1 MKYLKVIHLLQNI
14 RKLLTVIL
22 LFNCPV
28 VISNAV
34 TPITFD
40 TSTIDD
46 FLRKTVNSYNIPG
59 LAVAVVD
66 DNGIIFISAYGE
78 SSPGINISYDT
89 PFLLGSS
96 SKTFTALGIMRL
108 VEEGKLELDSPVKK
122 YLPEFRLATPEYDS
136 LITIRNLLNHTSGM
150 SDKGMP
156 KTSLGEKTL
165 EDELALLAQCKPVS
179 APGTTF
185 AYFNANY
192 RLLGLVIERL
202 TGLTFGEFLNTEI
215 FKPSGMTSTFPGPV
229 GVKGIAEG
237 HGEIFGF
244 PIRREQKYRAG
255 ALPSGYIV
263 SSASDIAHYLIAE
276 LKAGKGDTSIFN
288 PETIKATW
296 QPPGNKK
303 DGYAFGW
310 LVMDTLG
317 KTPFLAHGG
326 SLENYQSFFYLNPEL
341 NLGFVFLMNQGGIL
355 PMIGGFSTLRNG
367 LISIIDGEHPQ
378 DGPGSW
384 PVIII
389 SGLFLLITIIEVY
402 ITFRLKN
409 WRTRAGQKRK
419 WERWTGIL
427 IDFIFSCFL
436 LFVGY
441 KSWSMVYNMLP
452 ELFILIWIMIT
463 SGLVRTFVKIW
474 IVIKNPGILFDSE
487 I

>member
-1 MKYLKVIHLLQNI
+1 MNKSWIYTTIL
-14 RKLLTVIL
+14 L
-22 LFNCPV
+22 LFNLIAASAEIDSIYFPDKN
-28 VISNAV
+28 VIDS
-34 TPITFD
+34 
-40 TSTIDD
+40 

-59 LAVAVVD
+59 LAVAVVND
-66 DNGIIFISAYGE
+66 KEIIFISGYGE
-78 SSPGINISYDT
+78 SSPGIDISSDT
-89 PFLLGSS
+89 PFLLGST

-108 VEEGKLELDSPVKK
+108 VEEGKVELDAPVKK
-122 YLPEFRLATPEYDS
+122 YLPEFKLATPEYDS
-136 LITIRNLLNHTSGM
+136 VITIRHLLNHTSGL

-156 KTSLGEKTL
+156 KTSLGENSL

-179 APGTTF
+179 EPGKTF
-185 AYFNANY
+185 TYFNGNY
-192 RLLGLVIERL
+192 RLLGLVIERV
-202 TGLTFGEFLNTEI
+202 TGLTYGEFLHTEI
-215 FKPSGMTSTFPGPV
+215 FKPLGMTSTFPGPV
-229 GVKGIAEG
+229 GVKGIAKG

-244 PIRREQKYRAG
+244 PFRREQKYRAG

-263 SSASDIAHYLIAE
+263 SSASDIARYLIAE
-276 LKAGKGDTSIFN
+276 LRAGKGDTSIFN

-310 LVMDTLG
+310 LAMDTLG
-317 KTPFLAHGG
+317 KTTFLAHGG

-341 NLGFVFLMNQGGIL
+341 NIGFVFLMNQGGIL

-367 LISIIDGEHPQ
+367 LIRIIDREQPQ

-389 SGLFLLITIIEVY
+389 SVLFLLITGIEFYII
-402 ITFRLKN
+402 FRLKN
-409 WRTRAGQKRK
+409 WRIRVGQKKK
-419 WERWTGIL
+419 WERWTNIL

-441 KSWSMVYNMLP
+441 KSWSMIYYMLP
-452 ELFILIWIMIT
+452 ELFLLIWIMIIL
-463 SGLVRTFVKIW
+463 GFVRTFVKIW
-474 IVIKNPGILFDSE
+474 IVTKNPDILFNAE